1 MIIKLA
7 NIARSFRTILILQN
21 GANMQ
26 DTRPYSVAKQTESDV
41 QESYVLNEKKQVE
54 AINVEVS
61 QTPLTEEE
69 KAILAG
75 DLKRRNLSV
84 GLLDVLPPKGKMF
97 HLLRAYDQEKQLLAI
112 TVALS
117 VFPFVALKNM
127 LGEGNH
133 VGWDISFYFATN
145 APKTDVIAALLKR
158 LASLCVFY
166 GIYFGVVD
174 EDMLAAL
181 PKVKHRL
188 FLTDYKAGAISTHQL
203 HTKDDYLKKHKRLR
217 RHLKVFSKAGGTI
230 HIHEG
235 PVDAQLAD
243 DFSQCVDSTY
253 KYHGR
258 KFPLNPFHLY
268 ASETCPPFF
277 MTCQNAVHICAE
289 IDGKIVGCQSFIT
302 HPDRLELSEGGFLR
316 NRKNY
321 HAYEAIIVASISYAI
336 DHGLDSISYGG
347 IWNHTKD
354 RYTDKEDRTPIYV
367 LAAYDKG
374 WKYSLFGEWFVRNT
388 ILRGISFQFRGGGSN
403 FQLVSSS

>member
-1 MIIKLA
+1 ML
-7 NIARSFRTILILQN
+7 NNQ
-21 GANMQ
+21 
-26 DTRPYSVAKQTESDV
+26 PYSVPEQTDSDL
-41 QESYVLNEKKQVE
+41 QKNRGLTAKKQVE
-54 AINVEVS
+54 AIDVEVS

-69 KAILAG
+69 KALLAA
-75 DLKRRNLSV
+75 DLQCRNLSV
-84 GLLDVLPPKGKMF
+84 GLLDVLPPKGKIF
-97 HLLRAYDQEKQLLAI
+97 YLLRAYDQEKQLLAV
-112 TVALS
+112 TVALN

-133 VGWDISFYFATN
+133 VGWDISFYFTLD
-145 APKTDVIAALLKR
+145 APRSDAIAALLHR
-158 LASLCVFY
+158 LASLSIFS

-174 EDMLAAL
+174 EEMVAAL

-188 FLTDYKAGAISTHQL
+188 FLTDYKAGAIATYHL
-203 HTKDDYLKKHKRLR
+203 HSKDAYLKKHKRLR
-217 RHLKVFSKAGGTI
+217 RHLKEFSKAGGVI

-235 PVDAQLAD
+235 PVDAQLAAA
-243 DFSQCVDSTY
+243 FSQCVDSTY

-258 KFPLNPFHLY
+258 KFPLNPFRQY
-268 ASETCPPFF
+268 ARETCPPFF
-277 MTCQNAVHICAE
+277 MTCPDAVHIYAE
-289 IDGKIVGCQSFIT
+289 IDSQIVGCQSFIV

-336 DHGLDSISYGG
+336 DHRLDSVSYGG

-354 RYTDKEDRTPIYV
+354 RYTDKEGRTPIYV

-374 WKYSLFGEWFVRNT
+374 WKYSLFGKWFIRNT
-388 ILRGISFQFRGGGSN
+388 LLRGLSFQFRGGGSD